1 VKTSSNHR
9 SLKLLILAALALVAC
24 MALVACGGDS
34 GIGEG
39 ASNEDVPT
47 AEGGEPGNSLTI
59 SNWPLYVDPGKNGS
73 IAEFQKKTGINTKY
87 IEDVNDNNEFFGKVQ
102 PLFSQGDSGG
112 RSIIVVTDWMAEK
125 MWNLG
130 YIQKINHDELTTVFD
145 NLTDDLQN
153 PAFDPDREFS
163 VPWQSGM
170 TGLVVREDLAPDVKS
185 VNDLFDPKYKGKV
198 TMLTEMRD
206 TVPLVI
212 AADGTNPN
220 EATPEDWTAAIDK
233 LQKAVD
239 DGQIRRF
246 TGNDYVQDLAKGTVV
261 AAIGWSGDAVQAQID
276 NPNINYVQ
284 PEQGCSIW
292 SDNMLIP
299 VGAPD
304 TAAAYEFMNWVY
316 EPEVQADITEW
327 VNYVSPVKGVKE
339 ILEKRDP
346 SIANNELIFP
356 TPEFTANCFDQ
367 PSIPGDD
374 AQQKEIEQQFQ
385 DMLAG

>member
-1 VKTSSNHR
+1 MKTSAKHR
-9 SLKLLILAALALVAC
+9 SLKLLILAAMALVVS
-24 MALVACGGDS
+24 MALVACGSDN
-34 GIGEG
+34 GISEG

-47 AEGGEPGNSLTI
+47 AEGGEATGNVTI

-73 IAEFQKKTGINTKY
+73 IAEFQKDREINTKY
-87 IEDVNDNNEFFGKVQ
+87 IEDINDNNEFFGKVQ

-130 YIQKINHDELTTVFD
+130 YIQKLDHDELTTVFD
-145 NLTDDLQN
+145 NLTDDLQS
-153 PAFDPDREFS
+153 PAFDPDREYS

-198 TMLTEMRD
+198 TMLTELRD
-206 TVPLVI
+206 TVPLVM
-212 AADGTNPN
+212 AGDGVDPN
-220 EATPEDWTAAIDK
+220 NSTPEDWTAAIDK

-246 TGNDYVQDLAKGTVV
+246 TGNDYVQDLAKGTVE

-276 NPNINYVQ
+276 NPNIKYVQ
-284 PEQGCSIW
+284 PTQGCSIW

-299 VGAPD
+299 VGAPN
-304 TAAAYEFMNWVY
+304 TPAAYEFMNFVY

-339 ILEKRDP
+339 ILEERDP
-346 SIANNELIFP
+346 DIANNKLIFP
-356 TPEFTANCFDQ
+356 TPEFTADCFDQ

-374 AQQKEIEQQFQ
+374 AEQKEIEQQFQ
-385 DMLAG
+385 DLLAG

>member
-1 VKTSSNHR
+1 
-9 SLKLLILAALALVAC
+9 
-24 MALVACGGDS
+24 M
-34 GIGEG
+34 
-39 ASNEDVPT
+39 
-47 AEGGEPGNSLTI
+47 
-59 SNWPLYVDPGKNGS
+59 
-73 IAEFQKKTGINTKY
+73 
-87 IEDVNDNNEFFGKVQ
+87 
-102 PLFSQGDSGG
+102 
-112 RSIIVVTDWMAEK
+112 
-125 MWNLG
+125 
-130 YIQKINHDELTTVFD
+130 
-145 NLTDDLQN
+145 
-153 PAFDPDREFS
+153 
-163 VPWQSGM
+163 
-170 TGLVVREDLAPDVKS
+170 KS

-198 TMLTEMRD
+198 TMLTELRD

-212 AADGTNPN
+212 AADGTDPN
-220 EATPEDWTAAIDK
+220 EATPEDWTAAIDR

-276 NPNINYVQ
+276 NPNIKYVQ

-304 TAAAYEFMNWVY
+304 TAAAYEFMNYVY
-316 EPEVQADITEW
+316 EPEVQAKITAW

-339 ILEKRDP
+339 ILEKEDP
-346 SIANNELIFP
+346 SIANNQLIFP
-356 TPEFTANCFDQ
+356 SPEFTANCFDQ